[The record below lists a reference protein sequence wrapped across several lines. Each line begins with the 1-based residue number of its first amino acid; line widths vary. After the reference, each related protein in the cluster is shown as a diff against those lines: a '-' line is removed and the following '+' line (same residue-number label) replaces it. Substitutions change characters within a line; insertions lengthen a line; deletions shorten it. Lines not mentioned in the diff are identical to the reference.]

1 LDKINSPK
9 DLKGLKIGQLNALAA
24 EMRDFLVHSVAQTGG
39 HLSSNLGV
47 VELAIALHFCLD
59 SPVDKLVWDVGHQC
73 YPHKILTGRRDEF
86 STLRQFGGLSGF
98 VKSSESP
105 HDAFD
110 VGHSSTSLSV
120 AHGMAVSRDLLGQAH
135 KVAAVIGDGAMSGG
149 LALEALN
156 NIGRSSSDVLVVL
169 NDNQM
174 SISENVGALAGY
186 LNEMRTKPAYISVK
200 RDIKNLLKN
209 IPIVGEYTESFL
221 DKTKTKLKYLLLPGV
236 WFEELGF
243 RYYGPVD
250 GHNLRHL
257 IEILGSLRRVRGPVL
272 LHVLTQKGKGYA
284 PAERESLKFHGIE
297 AFCTKT
303 GEVFLSEKSS
313 EKSTYTD
320 IFANKIVEIGRKNDK
335 VVAITAAMPTGT
347 GLINFKN
354 HFPRRF
360 FDVGIAESH
369 AVTFAAGMAKSG
381 LRPVVAIY
389 STFLQRA
396 YDQIIHDV
404 CIQNLPVVFVLDRA
418 GVVAADG
425 ETHQGVFDL
434 SYLLHMPNMTVM
446 APRNGAELAAMLDFA
461 FELATPVAIRYPKE
475 EICKADFK
483 LVEEA
488 DKPLETGQ
496 WEVLEQGEKIAIL
509 ALGPMVDKAAKVY
522 KKLYDSGHRP
532 TLINARFAK
541 PLDPAS
547 LADLA
552 DYSHIFTMEENVLA
566 GGFGQ
571 AVAAE
576 LRRLGIYTPKISH
589 FALPDAF
596 LPQGT
601 RSEILAHFGLDAAS
615 MTQKIFRA
623 ISADE

>member
-1 LDKINSPK
+1 MKYLEKVNCPA
-9 DLKGLKIGQLNALAA
+9 DLKGLKFGQMNALAA
-24 EMRDFLVHSVAQTGG
+24 EMRDFLVQSVARTGG
-39 HLSSNLGV
+39 HLASNLGV
-47 VELAIALHFCLD
+47 VELSIALHYCLN
-59 SPVDKLVWDVGHQC
+59 SPVDKLIWDVGHQC
-73 YPHKILTGRRDEF
+73 YPHKILTGRREQFD
-86 STLRQFGGLSGF
+86 TLRQFGGMSGF
-98 VKSSESP
+98 IKSAESP
-105 HDAFD
+105 HDTFD

-120 AHGMAVSRDLLGQAH
+120 AHGMAVSRDLLGQSH
-135 KVAAVIGDGAMSGG
+135 KVAAVIGDGAMGSG

-156 NIGRSSSDVLVVL
+156 NIGRSSSDILVVL

-200 RDIKNLLKN
+200 RDVKNILKN
-209 IPIVGEYTESFL
+209 IPIVGKYTESFL
-221 DKTKTKLKYLLLPGV
+221 NQAKTKLKYLLLPGV

-257 IEILGSLRRVRGPVL
+257 VEILTSLQRVRGPVF

-284 PAERESLKFHGIE
+284 PAERESLKFHGISP
-297 AFCTKT
+297 FCAKT
-303 GEVFLSEKSS
+303 GEVAEAP
-313 EKSTYTD
+313 ESTSYTD
-320 IFANKIVEIGRKNDK
+320 IFAEKIVEIGRKNGK
-335 VVAITAAMPTGT
+335 VAAITAAMPTGT
-347 GLINFKN
+347 GLANFKA

-404 CIQNLPVVFVLDRA
+404 CIQSLPVVFILDRA
-418 GVVAADG
+418 GLVAADG

-446 APRNGAELAAMLDFA
+446 SPRSGAELAQMLDFA
-461 FELATPVAIRYPKE
+461 LELGTPVAIRYAKE
-475 EICKADFK
+475 EISKIYLDAH
-483 LVEEA
+483 
-488 DKPLETGQ
+488 KPLELGK
-496 WEVLEQGEKIAIL
+496 WEILEQGQKIAIL
-509 ALGPMVDKAAKVY
+509 ALGSMVDKAANVY
-522 KKLYDSGHRP
+522 KKLRYFGHDP

-541 PLDPAS
+541 PLNPEIT
-547 LADLA
+547 ADLA
-552 DYSHIFTMEENVLA
+552 DYEYIFTMEENVLA

-571 AVAAE
+571 AVAAA
-576 LRRLGIYTPKISH
+576 LSQSPKIHH
-589 FALPDAF
+589 FALPDEF

-601 RSEILAHFGLDAAS
+601 RAEIFAHLGLDADGMTEKILEILAHG
-615 MTQKIFRA
+615 
-623 ISADE
+623 